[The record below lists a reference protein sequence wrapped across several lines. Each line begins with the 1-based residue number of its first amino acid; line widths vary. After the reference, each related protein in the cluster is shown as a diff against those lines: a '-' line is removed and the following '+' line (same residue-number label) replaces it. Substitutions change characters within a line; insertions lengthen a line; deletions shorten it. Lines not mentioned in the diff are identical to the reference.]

1 MAKIGIDIDDT
12 ITDSS
17 SLVKEYVEKY
27 DEYYSDCQI
36 LKNRMQ
42 DIMRG
47 FFNHEAIVKFYL
59 DHGREISRNVKVRP
73 DAKEMIENSLDAGA
87 TSITVEIENGGITLF
102 RITDNGFG
110 MAKDDMVIAFE
121 RHATSK
127 IRKSEDLFDLRTLGF
142 GVRHSRP
149 HTLPDHS
156 QLQLTEYTRH
166 L

>member
-59 DHGREISRNVKVRP
+59 DHGSGLVRWNP
-73 DAKEMIENSLDAGA
+73 PRSLRRR
-87 TSITVEIENGGITLF
+87 S
-102 RITDNGFG
+102 
-110 MAKDDMVIAFE
+110 
-121 RHATSK
+121 
-127 IRKSEDLFDLRTLGF
+127 
-142 GVRHSRP
+142 
-149 HTLPDHS
+149 
-156 QLQLTEYTRH
+156 
-166 L
+166 